1 MEKVLIQGD
10 FNAHFDIKNASPCF
24 AVLRRVLRSRSYYRM
39 ASAAF
44 IKDKLRKFRAI
55 FRFRST
61 SKCSKRILTEKVSV
75 QGDFNAHF
83 DIKNASPCFAVF
95 YELEVTIAWQVLH
108 L

>member
-1 MEKVLIQGD
+1 
-10 FNAHFDIKNASPCF
+10 
-24 AVLRRVLRSRSYYRM
+24 M

-61 SKCSKRILTEKVSV
+61 SKCSKRILAEKVSV

-83 DIKNASPCFAVF
+83 DIKNASQCFAVF